1 MEERVSVSV
10 KEFSEYFDFK
20 QVTGNEDALK
30 REIIVPNTNRP
41 GLELTGFYDH
51 AEHKRIVIIGNKE
64 TAYLEKMDHET
75 KLIRFDK
82 IAHEKTPLVLITSGN
97 KCPEELIKVA
107 NEKNLPVFKTDAPS
121 SDIMVEMVTYLDE
134 ALARRTN
141 VHGVL
146 MNVFGKGV
154 LIIGDSGMGKSEVA
168 LDLILRGHSLIAD
181 DRVDVSR
188 VKNTIIGTAPELL
201 KGMLEIRG
209 IGIIDVTNMFGVRAF
224 LEKKEIDFV
233 VEFRKWDHND
243 HYLRAGIEEQTYYE
257 TLGLDIPVLLFP
269 VKEGRNL
276 AVLVES
282 AVQDFMLKQRGFNSA
297 RIFEQKVLDFIKSRN
312 VEESQDD

>member
-1 MEERVSVSV
+1 MEDRASCTV
-10 KEFSEYFDFK
+10 KKFIEHFGFH
-20 QVTGNEDALK
+20 QVTGDEDSLK
-30 REIIVPNTNRP
+30 RKIIVPNTNRP

-64 TAYLEKMDHET
+64 TAYLEKLDSET
-75 KLIRFDK
+75 KTIRFEK
-82 IAHEKTPLVLITSGN
+82 ITHDKTPMILITGGN
-97 KCPEELIKVA
+97 DCPKELYKVA
-107 NEKNLPVFKTDAPS
+107 KHKNFPVFKTNEPS

-134 ALARRTN
+134 VLARTTN

-154 LIIGDSGMGKSEVA
+154 LITGDSGMGKSEVA

-181 DRVDVSR
+181 DRVDISR
-188 VKNTIIGTAPELL
+188 VKDTIIGTAPELL

-209 IGIIDVTNMFGVRAF
+209 IGIIDVTQMFGVRAY
-224 LEKKEIDFV
+224 LEKEEINFV
-233 VEFRKWDHND
+233 VEFKKWDD
-243 HYLRAGIEEQTYYE
+243 RAHYLRAGVEDQTYYQ
-257 TLGLDIPVLLFP
+257 TLGLDIPLLIFP

-282 AVQDFMLKQRGFNSA
+282 AVQDFMLKQRGINNA
-297 RIFEQKVLDFIKSRN
+297 QIFDQRVMDYIQKQAIEGN
-312 VEESQDD
+312 EDD

>member
-1 MEERVSVSV
+1 MEERASCSV
-10 KEFSEYFDFK
+10 KEFAEHFDFK
-20 QVTGNEDALK
+20 QVSGDSNALK
-30 REIIVPNTNRP
+30 REIVVPNTNRP

-64 TAYLEKMDHET
+64 TAYLAKMDHET
-75 KLIRFDK
+75 RLDRFDK
-82 IAHEKTPLVLITSGN
+82 ITNKKTPLVLITGGN
-97 KCPEELIKVA
+97 EAPDELVEVA
-107 NEKNLPVFKTDAPS
+107 NGKNFPVFKTGKPS

-134 ALARRTN
+134 VLARRTN

-181 DRVDVSR
+181 DRVDVSL

-209 IGIIDVTNMFGVRAF
+209 IGIIDVMQMFGVRAY
-224 LEKKEIDFV
+224 LEKEEVDFV
-233 VEFRKWDHND
+233 VEFKKWND
-243 HYLRAGIEEQTYYE
+243 NDAYLRAGIEEETFYE
-257 TLGLDIPVLLFP
+257 TLGLHIPLLLFP

-282 AVQDFMLKQRGFNSA
+282 AVQDFMLKQRGINSA
-297 RIFEQKVLDFIKSRN
+297 HIFDQKVMDYIKRQN
-312 VEESQDD
+312 VEESNND

>member
-1 MEERVSVSV
+1 MEERVSCTV
-10 KEFSEYFDFK
+10 KEFAEYFNFE
-20 QVTGNEDALK
+20 QVTGDEKALYRK
-30 REIIVPNTNRP
+30 IRVPNTNRP

-64 TAYLEKMDHET
+64 TAYLDTMDRET
-75 KLIRFDK
+75 KIDRFNK
-82 IAHEKTPLVLITSGN
+82 IAHDKTPLILITSGN
-97 KCPEELIKVA
+97 DCPEELFQIA
-107 NEKNLPVFKTDAPS
+107 NRKNFPVFKTDAPS
-121 SDIMVEMVTYLDE
+121 SAIMVEMVTYLDE
-134 ALARRTN
+134 VLARRTN

-188 VKNTIIGTAPELL
+188 VKNVIIGTAPELL
-201 KGMLEIRG
+201 RGMLEIRG
-209 IGIIDVTNMFGVRAF
+209 IGIIDVMQMFGVRAY
-224 LEKKEIDFV
+224 LEKEEVDFV
-233 VEFRKWDHND
+233 VEFKKWND
-243 HYLRAGIEEQTYYE
+243 NDYYLRAGTEEQTYYE
-257 TLGLDIPVLLFP
+257 TLGLDIPLLLFP

-282 AVQDFMLKQRGFNSA
+282 AVQDFMLKQRGVNTA
-297 RIFEQKVLDFIKSRN
+297 QIFDDKVIDFIKRQS
-312 VEESQDD
+312 VEETSND